1 MKIIHIQKEMQPAE
15 PCVATIGFF
24 DGVHRGHQYLIRQ
37 VTDAARGM
45 GLQSTVIT
53 FDAHPR
59 KVLQQYYQPQML
71 TTLDEKL
78 SLLAKTGVDATAVLH
93 FDQEMAD
100 LSAHDFMKIVLHDR
114 LQVRKLIIGYDN
126 RFGRHREEGFED
138 YVRYGKELGI
148 EVVQAKAFSLN
159 GIHVSSSVVRSFL
172 EEGEVE
178 LAHQCLGYP
187 YTLVGKVVA
196 GYHEGHKL
204 GFPTANLDPS
214 SWGKLVPGPG
224 VYAVKVRVEKTL
236 TLWRGM
242 MNIGTRPT
250 FDGKKESLEVNLF
263 NFEENIYGKVILVS
277 FIHRVRTEK
286 KFNTPEELAA
296 QLKEDQETIE
306 RLFEQDAEE

>member
-1 MKIIHIQKEMQPAE
+1 MKIIHIQKEMQAAA

-159 GIHVSSSVVRSFL
+159 GIHVSSSVVRSL
-172 EEGEVE
+172 LQEGEVE

-196 GYHEGHKL
+196 GYHEGRKL

-214 SWGKLVPGPG
+214 TWGKLVPGPG

-250 FDGKKESLEVNLF
+250 FDGTKESLEVNLF